1 MRFPPDGIGKV
12 DILVVLIGLLA
23 LIAIVSVLFARI
35 PG

>member
-1 MRFPPDGIGKV
+1 MRDRRRFQSV

-23 LIAIVSVLFARI
+23 LIAVMAALFARI